1 MVCASKCVQML
12 RASVRMVAA
21 KYELEECASMRECAC
36 KSVRMGYDVCAS
48 VRIGYDRLGTS

>member
-1 MVCASKCVQML
+1 ML